1 MMKKNFSRSRV
12 TRLFTYI
19 IASADMY
26 YSEENQRT
34 ICICD
39 DPKNGL
45 RIWGEIPDV
54 SDITAANL
62 CEILLEFAMTCDA
75 MCDPSQAVRQ
85 MEVFGDRLGRML
97 AGYIRDTMPVE
108 KTTHLAACGL
118 ECIIESL
125 GVDFTVEQDEIELRF
140 ILDHCPVDD
149 TAKRTGFRNV
159 KLARDGMKCLCR
171 SLTHTIDPDL
181 IVNTPVESDVKQV
194 FSVKFPANV
203 N

>member
-1 MMKKNFSRSRV
+1 MVKKNVYQPHV

-39 DPKNGL
+39 DPKKGL
-45 RIWGEIPDV
+45 LIWGEIPDAR
-54 SDITAANL
+54 DITAANL
-62 CEILLEFAMTCDA
+62 CEILLEYAMTCNA

-85 MEVFGDRLGRML
+85 MEIFGDRLGRML

-125 GVDFTVEQDEIELRF
+125 GVNFTVEQDKIELRF
-140 ILDHCPVDD
+140 TLDSCPVSK
-149 TAKRTGFRNV
+149 TAERTGLRHV
-159 KLARDGMKCLCR
+159 ELARDGMKCLCR
-171 SLTHTIDPDL
+171 SLTHTINPDL

>member
-1 MMKKNFSRSRV
+1 MMKTNVSRPHV

-26 YSEENQRT
+26 YCEENQRT

-39 DPKNGL
+39 DPQKGL

-62 CEILLEFAMTCDA
+62 CEILLEYAMTCDA

-85 MEVFGDRLGRML
+85 MEIFGDRLGRMI

-108 KTTHLAACGL
+108 KTTYLAACGL

-125 GVDFTVEQDEIELRF
+125 GVNFTVEQDEIELRF
-140 ILDHCPVDD
+140 ILDSCPVSK
-149 TAKRTGFRNV
+149 TAGRTGLRHV

-171 SLTHTIDPDL
+171 SLTRTIDPDL

-194 FSVKFPANV
+194 FSVMFPANA